1 MWAVVAARTPSCCCT
16 LSCCPR
22 NSSFL
27 PWSRWGTRARLRTD
41 GQPGGR
47 AGLREA
53 RGRSPPTQIRWG
65 LPSSQ
70 PQRKPRESGWNPR
83 KKPKTIL
90 GSSERASQT
99 TSATSVQA
107 TAYGR
112 EGLGEETD
120 GRSLVQPGLDPEHL
134 RNSLLLSFSPP
145 VEMQKLSPR
154 ESPRVLLPRIAMWTR
169 SPLGELK
176 APGFPV
182 VCSPLQQAGVT

>member
-1 MWAVVAARTPSCCCT
+1 MGGRSCTDAELLLHPELLSQEFLLLTLEQVGHSGPTEDRRAA
-16 LSCCPR
+16 
-22 NSSFL
+22 
-27 PWSRWGTRARLRTD
+27 
-41 GQPGGR
+41 GGR

-70 PQRKPRESGWNPR
+70 PQRKPRESGWNTR

-112 EGLGEETD
+112 EGLGEETG

-145 VEMQKLSPR
+145 VETQKLSPR
-154 ESPRVLLPRIAMWTR
+154 ESPTVLLPRIAM
-169 SPLGELK
+169 
-176 APGFPV
+176 
-182 VCSPLQQAGVT
+182 